1 MKHLSDMTDGDTII
15 LVPGLDGTALLFY
28 RQIPLLAQRFNVVA
42 FPLAEDPAATM
53 DSLADGLADLIEE
66 VAPQGALLLGESFG
80 GALCM
85 TTALRR
91 PELVKGLVILNSF
104 PHLHNRAQLRAGRIL
119 MRIVPWAAMP
129 YIRRGTESRIHSP
142 HTNAEDLAEFHDRML
157 KIHPGGY
164 RRRLEILG
172 SYDIRNQL
180 QHLKPPTLQ
189 LAGDQDRLIPSERWG
204 RFMEQRIPNAEF
216 TLLRGYG
223 HVCLTT
229 HDLDVTE
236 YVGPWWDRHQG

>member
-1 MKHLSDMTDGDTII
+1 MSHLSDLAEGDTII

-42 FPLAEDPAATM
+42 FPLPEDPTATM

-91 PELVKGLVILNSF
+91 PDLVKGLVILNSF
-104 PHLHNRAQLRAGRIL
+104 PQLHNKVQLRAGRVL
-119 MRIVPWAAMP
+119 MRLVPWAAMP
-129 YIRRGTESRIHSP
+129 YIRRGTESRIHSQ

-164 RRRLEILG
+164 RRRLEILD
-172 SYDIRNQL
+172 SYDIRDQL
-180 QHLKPPTLQ
+180 QQVEAPTLL

-204 RFMEQRIPNAEF
+204 RYMAERIPAAE
-216 TLLRGYG
+216 LVVLGGYG
-223 HVCLTT
+223 HVCLIT
-229 HDLDVTE
+229 HDLDISTHV
-236 YVGPWWDRHQG
+236 VPWWDRQPR